1 MATFKII
8 HRPNQHHDANALDD
22 VLDYCQRDKKTP
34 SGLIFGRNVDVDYA
48 ASEMNDVAA
57 AYGKDSGLRLR
68 HSVLSFAP
76 DEEIAEIEAA
86 EIAQR
91 AMDYYSEQYQIVAA
105 IHEDSDDPHVHFV
118 MNQVSYKDGSR
129 YRGKKDD
136 YYRFQHHLKD
146 ILSSYGI
153 NKLVI
158 GSSSSE
164 D

>member
-1 MATFKII
+1 M
-8 HRPNQHHDANALDD
+8 H
-22 VLDYCQRDKKTP
+22 YCQRAKKTP
-34 SGLIFGRNVDVDYA
+34 SGLILGRNIDVDYA

-68 HSVLSFAP
+68 HSLLSFSL
-76 DEEIAEIEAA
+76 DEEITEIEAA
-86 EIAQR
+86 EIAQQ
-91 AMDYYSEQYQIVAA
+91 AIDYYGKQYQIVAA
-105 IHEDSDDPHVHFV
+105 VHEDSDDTHVHFV

-136 YYRFQHHLKD
+136 YYRFQHHLKE
-146 ILSSYGI
+146 ILSAYGI
-153 NKLVI
+153 HKLVI